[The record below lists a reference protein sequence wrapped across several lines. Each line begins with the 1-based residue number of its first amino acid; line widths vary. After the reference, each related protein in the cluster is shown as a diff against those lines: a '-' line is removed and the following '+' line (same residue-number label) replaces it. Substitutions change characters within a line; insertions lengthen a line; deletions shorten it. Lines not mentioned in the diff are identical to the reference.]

1 MPRRGMIIAYWGWM
15 AALSVVFV
23 TVRPTQVPLLAVVA
37 LSGAAAIV
45 YGVRRFRPARASRS
59 PMR

>member
-1 MPRRGMIIAYWGWM
+1 MIIAYWGWM